1 MESDFS
7 QKVGKLIVTCGA
19 PFTARKTRAA
29 LRKAVFPARIT
40 RPDFRSIFVV
50 EAEGE
55 AIELAKQV
63 YRACPQLIGHAT
75 AVLAEVDSKV
85 DSIKKAA
92 VKIGMERIGAKE
104 SFCFRLFKRGEHNLA
119 EDTPKIEYDI
129 GGAINAALEMKT
141 GKKPLVNLNDPDVTV
156 NAEVL
161 GPITVLGIL
170 RKDWQIAAQTE
181 ALQLTQP
188 HSEVPELPTR
198 KPAGPLVSVEPEA
211 KRT

>member
-1 MESDFS
+1 MSSDLS
-7 QKVGKLIVTCGA
+7 QKVGKLIVTCRA

-63 YRACPQLIGHAT
+63 Y
-75 AVLAEVDSKV
+75 
-85 DSIKKAA
+85 
-92 VKIGMERIGAKE
+92 
-104 SFCFRLFKRGEHNLA
+104 
-119 EDTPKIEYDI
+119 
-129 GGAINAALEMKT
+129 
-141 GKKPLVNLNDPDVTV
+141 VNLNDPDVTV

-161 GPITVLGIL
+161 GHITVLGIL

-198 KPAGPLVSVEPEA
+198 KLAGPLVSVEPEA

>member
-1 MESDFS
+1 MESDS
-7 QKVGKLIVTCGA
+7 QKVGKLIVTCRA

-29 LRKAVFPARIT
+29 LRKAVWPARIT
-40 RPDFRSIFVV
+40 RPGFRSLFVV

-63 YRACPQLIGHAT
+63 YRACPQLMGHAT
-75 AVLAEVDSKV
+75 AVLAEADSKV
-85 DSIKKAA
+85 DSIKEAA
-92 VKIGMERIGAKE
+92 VKIGLEQIGAKE
-104 SFCFRLFKRGEHNLA
+104 SFSFRLFKRGEHNLV

-161 GPITVLGIL
+161 GPITFLGIL

-181 ALQLTQP
+181 ALQEERP
-188 HSEVPELPTR
+188 RSEMAVPVIFTD
-198 KPAGPLVSVEPEA
+198 PECSGSP
-211 KRT
+211 RI